1 MTAFDTCEMKEDI
14 DKLDESLSLMEVF
27 PGQFRDNSLSE
38 ITSMTESCDAH
49 HIQVR
54 TNYVV

>member
-1 MTAFDTCEMKEDI
+1 MKEDI